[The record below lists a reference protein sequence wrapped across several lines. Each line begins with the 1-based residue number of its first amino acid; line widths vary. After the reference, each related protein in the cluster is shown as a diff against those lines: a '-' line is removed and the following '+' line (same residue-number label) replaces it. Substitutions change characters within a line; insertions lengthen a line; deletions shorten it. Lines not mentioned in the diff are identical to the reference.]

1 MQYFQK
7 FPSIQYSMIESGD
20 GVTAKLNRTVPNMT
34 VNLNMTIFD
43 TDVMTYKKYR
53 VTDADRPD
61 TVAAIEYGSAR
72 YAWVILLANKMKD
85 WYDWPLTN
93 DEFYAYMNKKYENSP
108 GANNGNDISKSIVAE
123 YWWQKD
129 ASTAIQIDQNFY
141 LGLPESDRYA
151 VSVFDKEYD
160 ANDKRREIRIP
171 ALAELPNIIKQFERL
186 VI

>member
-7 FPSIQYSMIESGD
+7 FPPISYSMIESGD
-20 GVTAKLNRTVPNMT
+20 GVTARVNRTVPNMT
-34 VNLNMTIFD
+34 VSLDMTIFD
-43 TDVMTYKKYR
+43 SAVMTYKKYR

-61 TVAAIEYGSAR
+61 TVAAIEYGASR

-93 DEFYAYMNKKYENSP
+93 DEFYAYMNKKYETSP
-108 GANNGNDISKSIVAE
+108 GANNGNDNSKSIIAE

-129 ASTAIQIDQNFY
+129 SDTAIQVDQGFY
-141 LGLPESDRYA
+141 LGLPAEDRYA
-151 VSVFDKEYD
+151 ISVFDKEYD
-160 ANDKRREIRIP
+160 LNDKRREIRIP
-171 ALAELPNIIKQFERL
+171 TLAELPNIVKQFERL